1 MKNAQSKF
9 AITLVTQYTS
19 RHRILLTGTPL
30 QNSLPELWA
39 LLNFLLTTIFNS
51 VETFDQWFNKPFAQF
66 GTQTTTDNDEETF
79 SNEERMLIIQ
89 LLHDLLRPFMLR

>member
-39 LLNFLLTTIFNS
+39 LLNFLLTAIFNS

-79 SNEERMLIIQ
+79 SNEERMLII
-89 LLHDLLRPFMLR
+89 